1 MYKIKYLPQIFTFSI
16 TTFLVGFVTQMA
28 HIQQALFLL
37 VLGLL
42 SWVVFLLFALYE
54 IVNSDKIN
62 GVMKFLWVLG
72 FFLIGI
78 FTGLLYVLSERKK
91 LFIMDSK

>member
-1 MYKIKYLPQIFTFSI
+1 MFSI
-16 TTFLVGFVTQMA
+16 TTFLIGSVMQMA
-28 HIQQALFLL
+28 HIQQALFILA
-37 VLGLL
+37 LGLL
-42 SWVVFLLFALYE
+42 SWLVFLLFALYE
-54 IVNSDKIN
+54 IVNSDKID

-72 FFLIGI
+72 FFLLGI

>member
-1 MYKIKYLPQIFTFSI
+1 M
-16 TTFLVGFVTQMA
+16 QMA
-28 HIQQALFLL
+28 HVEQALFIL

-42 SWVVFLLFALYE
+42 PWLVFMLFALYE
-54 IVNSDKIN
+54 IVNSDKID
-62 GVMKFLWVLG
+62 GLMKFLWVLG
-72 FFLIGI
+72 FFLLGI

>member
-1 MYKIKYLPQIFTFSI
+1 M
-16 TTFLVGFVTQMA
+16 QMA
-28 HIQQALFLL
+28 HIQQALFILA
-37 VLGLL
+37 LGLL
-42 SWVVFLLFALYE
+42 SWLVFLLFALYE
-54 IVNSDKIN
+54 IVNSDKID

-72 FFLIGI
+72 FFLLGI

>member
-16 TTFLVGFVTQMA
+16 TTFLIGFVMQMT
-28 HIQQALFLL
+28 HVEHALFILA
-37 VLGLL
+37 LGLL

-54 IVNSDKIN
+54 IVNTDKID
-62 GVMKFLWVLG
+62 GLMKFLWVLG
-72 FFLIGI
+72 FFLLGI

-91 LFIMDSK
+91 LFIIDSK

>member
-1 MYKIKYLPQIFTFSI
+1 MFSI
-16 TTFLVGFVTQMA
+16 TTFLIGFVMQMA
-28 HIQQALFLL
+28 HIQQALFILA
-37 VLGLL
+37 LGLL
-42 SWVVFLLFALYE
+42 SWLVFLLFALYE
-54 IVNSDKIN
+54 IVNSDKID

-72 FFLIGI
+72 FFLLGI